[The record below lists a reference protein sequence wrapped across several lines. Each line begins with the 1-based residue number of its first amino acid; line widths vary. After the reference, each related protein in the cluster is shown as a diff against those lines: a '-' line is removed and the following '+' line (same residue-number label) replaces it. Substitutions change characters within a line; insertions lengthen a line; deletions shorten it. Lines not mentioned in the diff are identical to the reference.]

1 MSYAEFRAKV
11 VQPPAPRTISYG
23 ADPLQHV
30 ELWRPAGQ
38 GPFRTVLML
47 HGGCWQ
53 TGVAKA
59 DIMHALAADLVRRGI
74 AVWNVEY
81 RGIDVPG
88 GGYRGTF
95 ADVAAAADLLARDG
109 PRLGLE
115 TRRVV
120 ALGHSAGG
128 HLALWLAARPRIARG
143 SALWRAH
150 PLPIAGVV
158 VQGGLP
164 DLAQA
169 KAEAGDACGTDT
181 VDRLVGPPTP
191 AHRDVYADTSPPRLL
206 PLGVPQTLLAGARDP
221 IAPPRLSGD
230 YGEKARAAGDR
241 ATVEIIP
248 DTGHF
253 ELIAPATPAWAK
265 AVAAIEAL
273 LAQPRPR

>member
-120 ALGHSAGG
+120 AVGHSAGG

-181 VDRLVGPPTP
+181 VDRLVGPSTVSSGRRRLRIATSTPIRRRRGCCRSAFPRPCSPARATRSHRRASLATMVKRRARRAIAPPSRSSPTP
-191 AHRDVYADTSPPRLL
+191 AIS
-206 PLGVPQTLLAGARDP
+206 
-221 IAPPRLSGD
+221 S
-230 YGEKARAAGDR
+230 
-241 ATVEIIP
+241 
-248 DTGHF
+248 
-253 ELIAPATPAWAK
+253 
-265 AVAAIEAL
+265 
-273 LAQPRPR
+273 